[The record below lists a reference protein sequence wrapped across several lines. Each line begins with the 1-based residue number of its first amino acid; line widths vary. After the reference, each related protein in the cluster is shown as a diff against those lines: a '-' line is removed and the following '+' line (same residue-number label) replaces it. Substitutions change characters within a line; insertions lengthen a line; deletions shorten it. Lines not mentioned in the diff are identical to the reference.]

1 MIISL
6 TYSLSLYLQA
16 AIGSG
21 GDGVYDTTR
30 HGEPPK
36 PVPNPEDP
44 QYSHIEQEEKKK
56 KEKKKD
62 KKKNGDN
69 TEVCS
74 LSTLQKTSYSFFFN
88 SLLKTLES
96 MNTSVMVLD
105 DHTYHLHLVLRSM
118 GNWRHTPKTNRY
130 V

>member
-6 TYSLSLYLQA
+6 TYSLSQPLYIQA

-21 GDGVYDTTR
+21 GVYYTTR

-36 PVPNPEDP
+36 PIPNPEDP

-69 TEVCS
+69 TAQVCS
-74 LSTLQKTSYSFFFN
+74 LSTL
-88 SLLKTLES
+88 
-96 MNTSVMVLD
+96 
-105 DHTYHLHLVLRSM
+105 
-118 GNWRHTPKTNRY
+118 
-130 V
+130 